1 MTETATTPE
10 ANARSAALREAAP
23 VLVLLLLL
31 AAAMLL
37 PVDLTASAL
46 RLEAVDR
53 TRSDG
58 MTAAFDQLPAG
69 AIVLIAF
76 DADLGTYAEIRPVVR
91 AAIEDLRARGVRL
104 AFASYTVD
112 GRALAVAELARLA
125 RLSGDEEGPADLG
138 FGGAAEAG
146 LVRAIE
152 RVVPDAATGAVAEA
166 IRTRGGDVAVFDL
179 VLAVSGGD
187 MSAKSWVEQV
197 LTRVPDLRL
206 AAIAPT
212 FLEPELAP
220 YLRSGQLGALLAT
233 LPEGLAYVDSVPT
246 ADADRAAAV
255 GAAPMLLGLL
265 VALGI
270 MLTSLVTPLVRG
282 RAARRRR
289 RA

>member
-1 MTETATTPE
+1 MTETAATPE
-10 ANARSAALREAAP
+10 PNARSAALREAAP
-23 VLVLLLLL
+23 VLVLLVLLV
-31 AAAMLL
+31 AAMLL
-37 PVDLTASAL
+37 PAGLTASAL
-46 RLEAVDR
+46 RLEAADP

-104 AFASYTVD
+104 AFVSYTAD

-125 RLSGDEEGPADLG
+125 RLSGEAEGPADLG

-152 RVVPDAATGAVAEA
+152 HVVPGAATGTVAEA
-166 IRTRGGDVAVFDL
+166 IRTRGGDVAAFDL
-179 VLAVSGGD
+179 VVAVSGGD
-187 MSAKSWVEQV
+187 LSAKSWVEQV

-220 YLRSGQLGALLAT
+220 YLRSGQLSALLAT

-246 ADADRAAAV
+246 ADSGRAAAV

-265 VALGI
+265 VALGVV
-270 MLTSLVTPLVRG
+270 TASVVTPLVRG
-282 RAARRRR
+282 RTSRRRR